1 MLDNN
6 FKASHHLKLDMGQL
20 KSGIEAK
27 KRQLP
32 STEDHNSLK
41 EEILQLQKQLK
52 DQVVVRCELER
63 ASSYE
68 RALHESTD
76 ENSIAK
82 PAKDLIKEISI
93 LEMEV
98 IYLEKYLLSLYR
110 KTFDKRV
117 SSMPTMG
124 EISKPDSATQEGTL
138 LEVPG
143 YENLVTRSCTLPRD
157 SKANPSKECSGSL
170 GGQELVDSSIH
181 RSLSSLSHCSAYSF
195 RTPPLGAL
203 AEAVHSHHSLPLS
216 MLERGQGA
224 SSSVSLAEHLDN
236 SMSDHVPETPNWLSE
251 EMIKCISAIYC
262 QLADPPVFNHG
273 FASSPISFSS
283 STSGSP
289 SRSQYDIGSPRCG
302 DYSSSNSWLNH
313 PFHTEGSNEFSGSYS
328 TMVEVQGIFR
338 DDSKLKGVEDRIQD
352 FRSLVSRLEEVD
364 PRKMKREEK
373 LAFWIN
379 VHNALVMHALLVYGI
394 PEGNMKRFSL
404 LLKAAYNIGGRTISV
419 DLIQSS
425 ILGCRLPRPG
435 QWFQSLLF
443 PKAKFK
449 AGDARRAYAVEI
461 PQPLLHFALC
471 SGSHSDPMVRM
482 YTAKRVFQ
490 ELEMAKEEY
499 MQSTFRLHKEHKILL
514 PKIVDSYAR
523 ESDFCPAGLVEMIEH
538 LFPAYIRKSFQQGK
552 LGKKIDWIP
561 HNFNFRY
568 LFARELV
575 K

>member
-1 MLDNN
+1 
-6 FKASHHLKLDMGQL
+6 
-20 KSGIEAK
+20 
-27 KRQLP
+27 
-32 STEDHNSLK
+32 
-41 EEILQLQKQLK
+41 
-52 DQVVVRCELER
+52 
-63 ASSYE
+63 
-68 RALHESTD
+68 
-76 ENSIAK
+76 
-82 PAKDLIKEISI
+82 
-93 LEMEV
+93 
-98 IYLEKYLLSLYR
+98 
-110 KTFDKRV
+110 
-117 SSMPTMG
+117 MG

-143 YENLVTRSCTLPRD
+143 YENLVTRSCTLPQD
-157 SKANPSKECSGSL
+157 SKANPSKECSGIL
-170 GGQELVDSSIH
+170 GGQELIDSSIH

-224 SSSVSLAEHLDN
+224 SSSVSQAEHLDN

-262 QLADPPVFNHG
+262 QLADPPVFNYG

-283 STSGSP
+283 SPSGSP
-289 SRSQYDIGSPRCG
+289 SQSQYDIGSPRCG

-328 TMVEVQGIFR
+328 TMVEVQGICR

-352 FRSLVSRLEEVD
+352 FRRAAKYHIKHFAEGLEHRDVLFQTSYALSPLKRKVSFVGCRSLVSRLEEVD

-394 PEGNMKRFSL
+394 PKGNMKRFSL

-419 DLIQSS
+419 DIIQSS

-449 AGDARRAYAVEI
+449 AGDARRAYAVGI

-514 PKIVDSYAR
+514 PKIVDSYAK

-538 LFPAYIRKSFQQGK
+538 SLPACIRRNFQQGK

>member
-1 MLDNN
+1 M
-6 FKASHHLKLDMGQL
+6 Q
-20 KSGIEAK
+20 
-27 KRQLP
+27 
-32 STEDHNSLK
+32 
-41 EEILQLQKQLK
+41 
-52 DQVVVRCELER
+52 
-63 ASSYE
+63 
-68 RALHESTD
+68 
-76 ENSIAK
+76 

-98 IYLEKYLLSLYR
+98 VYLEKYLLSLYR

-117 SSMPTMG
+117 SSMRTMG

-143 YENLVTRSCTLPRD
+143 YENLITRSSTLPRD
-157 SKANPSKECSGSL
+157 SKANPFKECSGIL

-289 SRSQYDIGSPRCG
+289 SQSQYDIGSPRCG

-328 TMVEVQGIFR
+328 TMVEVQGICR

-352 FRSLVSRLEEVD
+352 FRSLVSRLEEVE

-394 PEGNMKRFSL
+394 PKGNMKRFSL
-404 LLKAAYNIGGRTISV
+404 LLKAAYNIGGRTVSV
-419 DLIQSS
+419 DMIQSS

-435 QWFQSLLF
+435 Q
-443 PKAKFK
+443 
-449 AGDARRAYAVEI
+449 
-461 PQPLLHFALC
+461 
-471 SGSHSDPMVRM
+471 VRM

-514 PKIVDSYAR
+514 PKIVDSYAK

-538 LFPAYIRKSFQQGK
+538 SLPAYIRKNFQQGK

-568 LFARELV
+568 LFARELA